1 MKAKQVATRDARKA
15 AQNTRQASKITQ
27 RGKRKA
33 LKAPPVKRKPKQ
45 AKSSAAAC
53 LLSPEAASAPPPKV
67 ISCGRAITLLQKLR

>member
-1 MKAKQVATRDARKA
+1 MKTKQVAAWDVRKA

-45 AKSSAAAC
+45 AKSGAAARPS
-53 LLSPEAASAPPPKV
+53 SPEAAPAPPPKV
-67 ISCGRAITLLQKLR
+67 SSCGRAITLSQKLR